1 MHNWITHH
9 KKSTKSTMIL
19 KRTNGESGRE
29 LTRTLASYFCCIG
42 LAAGCVLFAS
52 PQSSQICE
60 DTLPNIKTPPVQH
73 IALERD
79 CNTITLP
86 LYKPSKFT
94 EEDIRVCAQVLYG
107 EAKDCSQ
114 EEQMLVIWCICNRV
128 DDSRFPNTIMGVAT
142 QSGQFHGYSSSN
154 PVLPRLYEVAQKVL
168 ERWDFGEDAL
178 IHLPYAASSD
188 YLYFNGDGYHNWFR
202 KEC

>member
-9 KKSTKSTMIL
+9 KRSTKSITIL
-19 KRTNGESGRE
+19 KRINGELGRE

-42 LAAGCVLFAS
+42 LVVGCVLFVS
-52 PQSSQICE
+52 PQSSQTCE
-60 DTLPNIKTPPVQH
+60 DTPPEVKASPVQLT
-73 IALERD
+73 ARERE
-79 CNTITLP
+79 IVPLP
-86 LYKPSKFT
+86 SYEPLKFT
-94 EEDIRVCAQVLYG
+94 EEDIQVCAQVLYG

-128 DDSRFPNTIMGVAT
+128 DDPRFPNTVTGVAT
-142 QSGQFHGYSSSN
+142 QPGQFHGYSSSN

-168 ERWDFGEDAL
+168 ELWNLDAEAL
-178 IHLPYAASSD
+178 VHLPYATSSD

>member
-1 MHNWITHH
+1 M
-9 KKSTKSTMIL
+9 
-19 KRTNGESGRE
+19 
-29 LTRTLASYFCCIG
+29 
-42 LAAGCVLFAS
+42 GCVLFVS
-52 PQSSQICE
+52 PWYSQTCE
-60 DTLPNIKTPPVQH
+60 DTPPDAKALPVQLT
-73 IALERD
+73 ARERD
-79 CNTITLP
+79 IEPLP
-86 LYKPSKFT
+86 SYKPLKFT

-128 DDSRFPNTIMGVAT
+128 DDPRFPNTVTGVAT

-178 IHLPYAASSD
+178 IHLPYATSSD